1 VKHISDDKLLKE
13 IQYRLECNKSSNA
26 QSKDMIKKLTEVNLK
41 LEKSEALKSKF
52 LSNIRNEINNPLA
65 AIIGLSG
72 VILSTKKIDLE
83 TIKSFVTQI
92 YRDASNLDSQMRNI
106 FAAAEIEAGEANPE
120 ITNVNI
126 DEIISS
132 VLDFFKNETIQKNII
147 VEYNHYSS
155 DKTAGEILFK
165 TDAEKFRLIVS
176 NIVNNAFVYCSSG
189 STVNINLKI
198 EDNNLTLCVKNHGV
212 GISKENENLI
222 FERFKQLDS
231 RPNKNY
237 QGHGLGLSVTRAMLN
252 IMEGDITF
260 KSDKDGSVTFTISI
274 PEWENNNDNSNLF
287 AQGEGWFFDESEKF

>member
-1 VKHISDDKLLKE
+1 MKHISDDKLLDE
-13 IQYRLECNKSSNA
+13 IKYRLECNKSSYA

-41 LEKSEALKSKF
+41 LEKSEALKSNF
-52 LSNIRNEINNPLA
+52 LSNIRNEINNPLT

-72 VILSTKKIDLE
+72 IILSTEKIDLE
-83 TIKSFVTQI
+83 TIKSFATQI

-132 VLDFFKNETIQKNII
+132 VLDFFKNETIQKNIK
-147 VEYNHYSS
+147 VEYNHAISE
-155 DKTAGEILFK
+155 KTEGEILFK

-176 NIVNNAFVYCSSG
+176 NIVNNAFVYCFSG
-189 STVNINLKI
+189 STVYINLKI
-198 EDNNLTLCVKNHGV
+198 EDNNLTLCVTDHGA
-212 GISKENENLI
+212 GISKENENQI

-231 RPNKNY
+231 RSNKNY
-237 QGHGLGLSVTRAMLN
+237 QGHGLGLSVTRALLS

-260 KSDKDGSVTFTISI
+260 KSDKNGFVTFTISI
-274 PEWENNNDNSNLF
+274 PEWENEFDNSNLF
-287 AQGEGWFFDESEKF
+287 IQDEGLFFDESEKF